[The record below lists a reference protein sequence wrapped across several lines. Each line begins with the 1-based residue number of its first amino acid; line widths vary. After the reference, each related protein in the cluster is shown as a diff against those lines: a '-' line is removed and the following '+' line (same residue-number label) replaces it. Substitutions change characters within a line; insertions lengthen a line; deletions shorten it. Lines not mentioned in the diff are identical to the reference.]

1 MHNCGPRAPGQ
12 LTLDQVNFID
22 PPNFIDPLYFIDCTP
37 KLDFERVLMVFEE
50 FLSLPQRRMGRPRT
64 LESE

>member
-12 LTLDQVNFID
+12 LTLDQVNFIE
-22 PPNFIDPLYFIDCTP
+22 PPYFIDFTP